1 MALTH
6 ISVRGAC
13 EHNLKNIDVDLP
25 RDALVV
31 VTGLSG
37 SGKSSL
43 AFDTIYA
50 EGQRRYVESLSAYAR
65 QFLGRM
71 QKPAVE
77 SIEGLPPTIAIEQ
90 RQAGSNP
97 RSTVATTTEIYDYLR
112 LLYARAGTPHCPICA
127 REVTSQ
133 SAEQIVDT
141 VMEWPEGTKLMVLAP
156 VVRGRK
162 GEHRDVFAKVMRD
175 GFVRARLNGEVIEV
189 GPKTQTEDKHKK
201 YDIDVVIDRIVIA
214 HDARSRLNEAVE
226 VALQL
231 AAGLCVIARGGQTP
245 FSPEKPGDSTNQ
257 GASKKGSDPL
267 WVDQSFSAKMY
278 CPDHPEAEMGELEP
292 RLFSFNAPQG
302 ACKVCHGLGIHT
314 ELSLDALVPDPEKS
328 IDDGAVAGWN
338 RPGEA
343 GWYKRALRKH
353 AKRLGIPVNKPWK
366 QLTVSAQNTILNG
379 EPKTNGRWGWRGR
392 GGFPGVI
399 PDMLKRFES
408 SDSDSVKQWVMKFM
422 HEKECPACSGSRL
435 NPFASAVTVGGMR
448 IHEIS
453 VMNVKD
459 ARGWITGMKLNRE
472 KKIIAKEVVRE
483 ISARLGF
490 MVDVGIGYLT
500 LDRKSGTLSGGE
512 AQRIR
517 LATQVGSGLVGVAYV
532 LDEPSIGLH
541 QRDNDLLLGTL
552 KQLRDIG
559 NSVIVVEHDEDT
571 ILAAD
576 YVVDLGPG
584 AGAHGGFIEYV
595 GDVKGLKK
603 SKTLT
608 ADYLAGRKGIE
619 IPDEPRALSKSKAIV
634 VKGASE
640 NNLKQIDVTIPL
652 GGMVCVTGVSGSGK
666 STLVTDILARALAK
680 ELHNALAEPGK
691 HTSITGLKQ
700 IDKVIEIDQSPIGR
714 TPRSNPAT
722 YTNLFGLIRE
732 LFTKSHEA
740 KMRGYKPGRFS
751 FNVPGGRCEVC
762 EGQGV
767 KQIEMHF
774 LPDIHVTCEACDG
787 RRYNRETLEVKYR
800 GKSIA
805 DVLALTIEEAV
816 AFFENHK
823 KIHKIVKTLFD
834 VGLGYVRL
842 GQPSTTLS
850 GGEAQRVKLAT
861 ELARPDTGHTL
872 YILDEPTTGLHF
884 HDVARLITVLQRLVG
899 KGNTAIVIEHNLDVI
914 KCADW
919 LIDLGPEGGD
929 GGGQIVAEG
938 PPAEVAKTKG
948 SYTGHFLQR
957 YFKQANQSPVRK
969 GGGRSTKKSTS
980 KKKAATTSKS
990 AKKTK
995 SSTKTKP
1002 AKRTRKK
1009 AVAK

>member
-6 ISVRGAC
+6 ITVRGAS
-13 EHNLKNIDVDLP
+13 EHNLKAINVDLP

-112 LLYARAGTPHCPICA
+112 LLYARAGTPRCPVCA
-127 REVTSQ
+127 REVSSQ

-141 VMEWPEGTKLMVLAP
+141 VLTWPEGSKLMVLAP

-162 GEHRDVFAKVMRD
+162 GEHRDVFAKIMRE

-189 GPKTQTEDKHKK
+189 GPKTQTDDKHKK
-201 YDIDVVIDRIVIA
+201 YDIDVVVDRIVLEP
-214 HDARSRLNEAVE
+214 DSRSRLNEAVE
-226 VALQL
+226 VALGI
-231 AAGLCVIARGGQTP
+231 ADGLCTVAR
-245 FSPEKPGDSTNQ
+245 EA
-257 GASKKGSDPL
+257 GAKWEDTT
-267 WVDQSFSAKMY
+267 FSAKMF
-278 CPDHPEAEMGELEP
+278 CPEHPEAEMGELEP

-302 ACKVCHGLGIHT
+302 ACKICHGLGIHT
-314 ELSLDALVPDPEKS
+314 ELSEAAIVPDADKS
-328 IDDGAVAGWN
+328 IADGAIACWN
-338 RPGEA
+338 KPGES
-343 GWYKRALRKH
+343 GWYRRALIKH
-353 AKRLGIPVNKPWK
+353 AQRLRIDTKAPWRK
-366 QLTVSAQNTILNG
+366 LSESQHEIILRG
-379 EPKTNGRWGWRGR
+379 EPGTNGRWGWRGR

-422 HEKECPACSGSRL
+422 HEKECPACLGSRL
-435 NPFASAVTVGGMR
+435 NPFASAVTVGERR
-448 IHEIS
+448 IHEIA
-453 VMNVKD
+453 VMNVKEAKAWVND
-459 ARGWITGMKLNRE
+459 MGLTRE
-472 KKIIAKEVVRE
+472 KAVIAKEVVRE

-552 KQLRDIG
+552 RKLRDIG

-571 ILAAD
+571 IRAAD
-576 YVVDLGPG
+576 YLVDLGPG
-584 AGAHGGFIEYV
+584 AGSLGGHVVYAGDAKAIEKA
-595 GDVKGLKK
+595 D
-603 SKTLT
+603 TLT
-608 ADYLAGRKGIE
+608 GDYLSGRKV
-619 IPDEPRALSKSKAIV
+619 IPTPTETRPVSKSKAIT
-634 VKGASE
+634 VKGAAE
-640 NNLKQIDVTIPL
+640 NNLKDIDVVIPL
-652 GGMVCVTGVSGSGK
+652 GGMVCITGVSGSGK
-666 STLVTDILARALAK
+666 STLVTDILAKALAR
-680 ELHNALAEPGK
+680 ELHAAQAAPGK
-691 HTSITGLKQ
+691 HTEITGLQQ

-722 YTNLFGLIRE
+722 YTNLFGLIRD
-732 LFTKSHEA
+732 LFTKAPEA
-740 KMRGYKPGRFS
+740 KLRGYKAGRFS

-767 KQIEMHF
+767 KLIEMHF
-774 LPDIHVTCEACDG
+774 LPDIHVTCETCEG
-787 RRYNRETLEVKYR
+787 KRYNRETLEVKYR

-805 DVLALTIEEAV
+805 DVLDMQIEEAV
-816 AFFENHK
+816 TFFEHHK
-823 KIHKIVKTLFD
+823 QIHKIVKTLHD
-834 VGLGYVRL
+834 VGLGYVTL

-884 HDVARLITVLQRLVG
+884 HDVARLIEVLQRLVG

-919 LIDLGPEGGD
+919 IIDLGPEGGD
-929 GGGQIVAEG
+929 EGGRIVAEG
-938 PPAEVAKTKG
+938 PPAEVAKAQG
-948 SYTGHFLQR
+948 SYTGQYLKR
-957 YFKQANQSPVRK
+957 YFAGHGPARK
-969 GGGRSTKKSTS
+969 GGDKAKKRPA
-980 KKKAATTSKS
+980 KPKAAP
-990 AKKTK
+990 
-995 SSTKTKP
+995 KP
-1002 AKRTRKK
+1002 RSK
-1009 AVAK
+1009 AVAAK